1 MDIIEE
7 TKSNAEKRRELRR
20 SLERD
25 ASSHD
30 RFAMNDLILAI
41 IVVIAMAVSLT
52 DFTLSPGDFKNF
64 TALTL
69 FLYVVTTVIFS
80 NRYNKGKQRGRSD
93 AEFTESLKTYRTW
106 RGRIIELGITSEVPA
121 FCREYKVTELKEYR
135 MSLLADVDIEYDEY
149 MQKYRHMTDKDIMK
163 LHLPTVVK
171 KTLIKCNNAKPLRLT
186 PGLIMNENGEAD
198 RLKLIGQSGRE
209 REIKDKR
216 QNFITRAIFVLF
228 GGMVA
233 VNVILDFS
241 VVTIIQWF
249 VRMIPIFSAIIM
261 GDDSGYCDITVTET
275 NFKRDQ
281 TAVINLFLEYH
292 NNKVGAEQIPE
303 QAQES
308 MTSEQ

>member
-1 MDIIEE
+1 MDRIEE

-25 ASSHD
+25 TSSHD
-30 RFAMNDLILAI
+30 RFAMNDLILAV

-80 NRYNKGKQRGRSD
+80 NRYNKGKQRGRND
-93 AEFTESLKTYRTW
+93 AEFIESLKTYRTW

-149 MQKYRHMTDKDIMK
+149 IEKYRHMTDKDIMK
-163 LHLPTVVK
+163 LHLPTLVK

-216 QNFITRAIFVLF
+216 KNFVTRALFVLF

-233 VNVILDFS
+233 VNVILEFS

-275 NFKRDQ
+275 NFKKDQ

-292 NNKVGAEQIPE
+292 NKKVVAEQIPE
-303 QAQES
+303 PAQES
-308 MTSEQ
+308 QTSEK